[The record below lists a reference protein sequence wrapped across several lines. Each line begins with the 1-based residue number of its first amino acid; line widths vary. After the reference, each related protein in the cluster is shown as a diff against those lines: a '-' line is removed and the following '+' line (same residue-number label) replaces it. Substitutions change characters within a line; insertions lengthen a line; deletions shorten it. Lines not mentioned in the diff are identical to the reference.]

1 MGEVVETKVIDTV
14 RRSTIIESI
23 VKEEIIH
30 NGAGKESDKD
40 ESNDARR
47 PNPMES
53 FIAGSTSGAIS
64 CFLFQPL
71 DLIKTKLQ
79 AQVSTATSL
88 QQAIVDGRLA
98 PKHNYSQSSVASLLT
113 QVVREDKVL
122 GLWKGLTPSL
132 YRTVPGVGMYFCTLH
147 TMKSV
152 LDEEPTFYQNLMLGF
167 TARACV
173 GTAVLPMTVVK
184 ARYESGKY
192 KYKTVSDGLRTIW
205 RAEGLRGLFSG
216 CTATI
221 LRDAPY
227 SGIYL
232 MFYSQG
238 KKTMKD
244 FASIDEK
251 DTKVHFICGIN
262 AGLMASLVTHP
273 FDVIKTQMQ
282 LYPEKYRGTQ
292 HCIKVIFSQYGFAG
306 FMRGLTPRC
315 VRRTLI
321 SALSWT
327 VFEEIMKR
335 LKLRI

>member
-1 MGEVVETKVIDTV
+1 
-14 RRSTIIESI
+14 
-23 VKEEIIH
+23 
-30 NGAGKESDKD
+30 
-40 ESNDARR
+40 
-47 PNPMES
+47 MES

-64 CFLFQPL
+64 CLLFQPL

-79 AQVSTATSL
+79 LPVSQSMTETSRRRVVQKAVL
-88 QQAIVDGRLA
+88 GGREA
-98 PKHNYSQSSVASLLT
+98 PKHTYSQRSVVSLLN
-113 QVVREDKVL
+113 QVVRQDSVL

-152 LDEEPTFYQNLMLGF
+152 LKNDPTFYENLMLGF

-173 GTAVLPMTVVK
+173 GTVLLPMTVVK

-192 KYKTVSDGLRTIW
+192 KYKTVSHGLRTIW
-205 RAEGLRGLFSG
+205 RAEGARGLFSG
-216 CTATI
+216 CAATI

-238 KKTMKD
+238 KETMKNL
-244 FASIDEK
+244 SWVNEK
-251 DTKVHFICGIN
+251 NTEIHFMCGMN

-273 FDVIKTQMQ
+273 FDVVKTQMQ
-282 LYPEKYRGTQ
+282 LYPHRYRSTG
-292 HCIKVIFSQYGFAG
+292 HCIAVIFTQQGYQGFL
-306 FMRGLTPRC
+306 RGLTPRC

-335 LKLRI
+335 MELKI

>member
-1 MGEVVETKVIDTV
+1 
-14 RRSTIIESI
+14 
-23 VKEEIIH
+23 
-30 NGAGKESDKD
+30 
-40 ESNDARR
+40 
-47 PNPMES
+47 MES

-79 AQVSTATSL
+79 TPSHQQPTTNSGGAARTL
-88 QQAIVDGRLA
+88 QEAVVGGRLA
-98 PKHNYSQSSVASLLT
+98 PKHNYSQRSVISLLN
-113 QVVREDKVL
+113 QVVRQDTVL

-147 TMKSV
+147 TMKS
-152 LDEEPTFYQNLMLGF
+152 LLKEEPTFYENLMLGF
-167 TARACV
+167 TSRAFV
-173 GTAVLPMTVVK
+173 GTALLPMTVVK

-205 RAEGLRGLFSG
+205 RAEGIRGLFSG

-238 KKTMKD
+238 KKTVRDVTSMD
-244 FASIDEK
+244 DK
-251 DTKVHFICGIN
+251 DTRIHFICGLN

-273 FDVIKTQMQ
+273 FDVVKTQMQ
-282 LYPEKYRGTQ
+282 LYPQRYKGTK
-292 HCIKVIFSQYGFAG
+292 HCVTVIFSQYGLAG

>member
-1 MGEVVETKVIDTV
+1 
-14 RRSTIIESI
+14 
-23 VKEEIIH
+23 
-30 NGAGKESDKD
+30 
-40 ESNDARR
+40 
-47 PNPMES
+47 MES

-64 CFLFQPL
+64 CLLFQPL

-79 AQVSTATSL
+79 TSSSSTVHQQVSPKHH
-88 QQAIVDGRLA
+88 AIVDGKLV
-98 PKHNYSQSSVASLLT
+98 PKHNFSQRSIVALLN
-113 QVVREDKVL
+113 QVVRQDSFL

-152 LDEEPTFYQNLMLGF
+152 FKDEPTFYENLMLGF

-173 GTAVLPMTVVK
+173 GTALVPMTVVK

-192 KYKTVSDGLRTIW
+192 NYKTVSDGLLTIW
-205 RAEGLRGLFSG
+205 RAEGIRGLFSG
-216 CTATI
+216 CAATV

-232 MFYSQG
+232 MFYSKSKSMVKSMSATEEQ
-238 KKTMKD
+238 M
-244 FASIDEK
+244 SY
-251 DTKVHFICGIN
+251 VHFMCGLQ

-273 FDVIKTQMQ
+273 FDVIKTQIQ
-282 LYPEKYRGTQ
+282 LYPTRYQGTA
-292 HCIKVIFSQYGFAG
+292 HCVTVIFSQYGFAG

-315 VRRTLI
+315 LRRTLI

-327 VFEEIMKR
+327 VFEEIMRR
-335 LKLRI
+335 LKLKV